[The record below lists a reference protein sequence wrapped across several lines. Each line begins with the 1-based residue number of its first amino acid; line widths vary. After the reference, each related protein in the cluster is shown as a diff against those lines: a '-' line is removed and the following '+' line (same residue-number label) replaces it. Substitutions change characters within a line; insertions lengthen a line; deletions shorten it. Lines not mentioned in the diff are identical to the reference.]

1 MVSQNTAGTAAGFP
15 RGISLLWVLP
25 GLLIRSWGW
34 LLKNR
39 GLQRS
44 AVLSYYT
51 LLSIVPLGLALILVL
66 QFFPAY
72 QDMGQ
77 RALDFSFD
85 HLQLQEIEILDP
97 AADPPT
103 SVLLVDYTGQLLSRA
118 FARFDR
124 RLVLIASL
132 VLSLLAT
139 LGLLCATERSFGLIW
154 HETGRRDL
162 ILRLVNYWVLLTL
175 APLVLVLGVYLVT
188 CYQPTALL
196 RAHAVWEPVILL
208 VAAVI
213 LGFFVLYYIMPKA
226 DVRVGSSFLS
236 AMVVTGLLGLLAWG
250 GQCFFACCIPA
261 YHVYGLL
268 GLFPLAI
275 LGLLL
280 TWLVILYGAQLTYA
294 LQHLTERPAAVM
306 GKGKKA
312 AFMANDVTVINILRE
327 IALCFEHYPVPVP
340 SVQILGRLSI
350 PECIG
355 EKMLGALVEA
365 GYLIHASEPIQGY
378 LPAKDLKDIHLR
390 DIATMVA
397 GVSFGQKGPAHTSLD
412 HLLDEKK
419 AVQARQARL
428 ADVLG
433 MPKAERDIPQPEASP
448 AKSGADAETE

>member
-1 MVSQNTAGTAAGFP
+1 MASQNTVGTEAGFL

-51 LLSIVPLGLALILVL
+51 LLGLVPLVLALILVL

-72 QDMGQ
+72 QNMGQ

-97 AADPPT
+97 AGDPPT
-103 SVLLVDYTGQLLSRA
+103 SVLLVDYMGQLLRSA

-139 LGLLCATERSFGLIW
+139 LGVLCATERGFGHIW

-175 APLVLVLGVYLVT
+175 APLVLLLGVYLLT
-188 CYQPTALL
+188 TYQPTALL

-208 VAAVI
+208 VAAIV
-213 LGFFVLYYIMPKA
+213 LGFFVLYYIVPKA

-236 AMVVTGLLGLLAWG
+236 ALVVTGLFGLLAWG
-250 GQCFFACCIPA
+250 GRCYFACCIPA
-261 YHVYGLL
+261 HHVYGLL
-268 GLFPLAI
+268 SLFPLAI

-306 GKGKKA
+306 GKGKKT

-327 IALCFEHYPVPVP
+327 ITLCFEHYPVPVP

-378 LPAKDLKDIHLR
+378 LPAKDLKNIHLR

-419 AVQARQARL
+419 AIQARQARL
-428 ADVLG
+428 ADVMETPMGVRESAQTETLEPDQG
-433 MPKAERDIPQPEASP
+433 T
-448 AKSGADAETE
+448 ADH